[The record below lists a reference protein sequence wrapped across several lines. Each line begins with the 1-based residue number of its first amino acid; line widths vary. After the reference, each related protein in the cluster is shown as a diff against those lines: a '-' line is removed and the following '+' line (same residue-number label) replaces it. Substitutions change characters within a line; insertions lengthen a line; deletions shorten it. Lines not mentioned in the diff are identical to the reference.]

1 MKEKLLVHVGTFGH
15 PQGLK
20 GEIKINI
27 FTSSF
32 ESFKM
37 LKNFFIQDEKTDFI
51 FKELKQV
58 GKKIIG
64 SIEECNNRDDA
75 TLFKGKKILALRTN
89 FPRTKDEEYYVVD
102 LIGCKVLNKQ
112 NHFLGVVEDIKNF
125 GAGDLLDIRN
135 EGKKNFYIPM
145 DDDNLVNVDLLKKII
160 IVDPINGL
168 LDII

>member
-1 MKEKLLVHVGTFGH
+1 MKEKLLVHVGTFGQ

-27 FTSSF
+27 FTSSLD
-32 ESFKM
+32 SFKS
-37 LKNFFIQDEKTDFI
+37 LKNYFIQDEKSAFV

-64 SIEECNNRDDA
+64 SIEECNNRNDA
-75 TLFKGKKILALRTN
+75 TLFKDKKILTLRTN
-89 FPRTKDEEYYVVD
+89 FPRTKVDEYYVVD

-112 NHFLGVVEDIKNF
+112 NYILGVVEDVKNF
-125 GAGDLLDIRN
+125 GAGDLLDVHN
-135 EGKKNFYIPM
+135 QQKKNFYIPM

-160 IVDPINGL
+160 IVDPIEGL
-168 LDII
+168 LN

>member
-1 MKEKLLVHVGTFGH
+1 MKKKLLVHVGTFGK

-32 ESFKM
+32 ESFKL
-37 LKNFFIQDEKTDFI
+37 LKNFFIQDKKTTFT

-64 SIEECNNRDDA
+64 SIDECNNRDDA
-75 TLFKGKKILALRTN
+75 ILFKGKKILALRTN
-89 FPRTKDEEYYVVD
+89 FPRTKDDEYYVVD

-112 NHFLGVVEDIKNF
+112 NHFVGTVEDIKNF
-125 GAGDLLDIRN
+125 GAGDLLDIHHD
-135 EGKKNFYIPM
+135 GKKNFYIPI
-145 DDDNLVNVDLLKKII
+145 DDANFS
-160 IVDPINGL
+160 
-168 LDII
+168 